1 MNFKGLTLLFLLGV
15 FSFHAGAETILYGYD
30 NARQIRDVSYDSGAE
45 VDYQYDT
52 SGNRISKTVSTM
64 ANNSPSIPYKSS
76 PMDSAG
82 DVDVN
87 APLSWAASTDDDTGD
102 TVSYD
107 VYLGT
112 TSPPALYKSGHDST
126 NFITFT
132 LQPDKQY
139 YWKIVAR
146 DNHNSSSEEGP
157 LWSFTTEHIPVQP
170 VAEPGG
176 PYYEIEGQSM
186 TLDASF
192 SYDDSSIT
200 QYEWDINND
209 GTFEYSSLL
218 PTQSHDYSQNGTYTI
233 KLKVTDD
240 EGETDEAITTAII
253 SDSSPFVVF
262 TADITSGEEPLTVNF
277 DDASTAYDI
286 PVERFWYFGDGTSR
300 SYAPAGIIPHTFH
313 KDGTFGVNLTV
324 YDSDGSSES
333 VTEVITVTD
342 SSPTADFT
350 SDVTYGNAP
359 LTVSFA
365 NSSTG
370 HDDPLNYDWD
380 FGDGAPG
387 STEKDPVHIY
397 ADPGVYTVTLTVTD
411 NDGSPDSL
419 TRTNYITVCYPSAN
433 IAGDS
438 AAFTSLQSAYDAAQD
453 LDTIQCREETF
464 TEDLTINRP
473 ISVSLEGG
481 YNCLHT
487 ENYGMTTIEGNVTI
501 SDGTITSIENITIE
515 SVP

>member
-30 NARQIRDVSYDSGAE
+30 NARQIRDVSHDSGAE

-112 TSPPALYKSGHDST
+112 TSLPALYKSGHDST

-146 DNHNSSSEEGP
+146 DNHNSSSEEGTM
-157 LWSFTTEHIPVQP
+157 WSFATEHVSVPP

-176 PYYEIEGQSM
+176 PYYETENKPV
-186 TLDASF
+186 TLDGSF
-192 SYDDSSIT
+192 SYDDNSIV
-200 QYEWDINND
+200 QYEWDVNND
-209 GTFEYSSLL
+209 GTFEYSSSL
-218 PTQSHDYSQNGTYTI
+218 PMQSHKYAQNGTHTI
-233 KLKVTDD
+233 KLRVTDD
-240 EGETDEAITTAII
+240 EGAIREANTTAII
-253 SDSSPFVVF
+253 SDSSPVVTF
-262 TADITSGEEPLTVNF
+262 TADVVSGEEPLTVSFN
-277 DDASTAYDI
+277 DTSTAYDT
-286 PVERFWYFGDGTSR
+286 PVERFWYFGDGGIR
-300 SYAPAGIIPHTFH
+300 SYAPAGIISHTFS
-313 KDGTFGVNLTV
+313 KNGTFAVNLAI
-324 YDSDGSSES
+324 YDNDGSAES
-333 VTEVITVTD
+333 AMTVINVAD
-342 SSPTADFT
+342 SSPVADFT
-350 SDVTYGNAP
+350 VNETQGDAPFAVDFSDSSAGYDQPMTYE
-359 LTVSFA
+359 
-365 NSSTG
+365 
-370 HDDPLNYDWD
+370 WD
-380 FGDGAPG
+380 FGDNSSG
-387 STEKDPVHIY
+387 SAEKDPSHVY
-397 ADPGVYTVTLTVTD
+397 ADPGIYTVTLTITD
-411 NDGSPDSL
+411 SDGSPDSL
-419 TRTNYITVCYPSAN
+419 TRTNYITVCYPSTN

-438 AAFTSLQSAYDAAQD
+438 NAFPSLQSAYDAAQD